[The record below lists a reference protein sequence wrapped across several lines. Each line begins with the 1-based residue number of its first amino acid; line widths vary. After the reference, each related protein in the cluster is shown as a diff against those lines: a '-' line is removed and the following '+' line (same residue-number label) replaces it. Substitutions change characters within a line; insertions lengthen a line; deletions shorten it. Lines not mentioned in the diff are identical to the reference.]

1 MRDLKCNYCGQK
13 GHKVAQC
20 LKMEEMAAK
29 QNPRGDN
36 WVEAHREGAPRVQ
49 GAAVDRAM
57 LGSGDTP
64 KHEGRA

>member
-1 MRDLKCNYCGQK
+1 M
-13 GHKVAQC
+13 AQC